1 MPTDCDTDS
10 QSLYNLRGTVSCVMN
25 GYGFITVEH
34 PRRSVFVHRST
45 ILNPRPNDMK
55 NLGLKENDRVILD
68 AEVSPVKFKVR
79 YQAIRV
85 RRLESEN
92 EAAASPMS
100 VSMPCADSN
109 MKLEN
114 EVGTISCVSRDG
126 GSLKFGPR
134 DVLSAVFDRSCIPGT
149 LLKPSEKVSDIFSVG
164 DKVCFHA
171 RAIKD
176 GTAFQ
181 VTSLTTVRREE
192 SSEVF
197 VFGQTPTG
205 YAASSVK
212 KEVTCTSYWGNADE
226 CSNWRGIAPANE
238 CSSVNKGLVN
248 QLILVPFT
256 SDPRAPFQRP
266 WSTIENGAS
275 AMHSAWQQL
284 SKDTKI
290 PASANVLPGPIS
302 ANSSRYSQVF
312 HTDVAPT
319 MSVPAVKNSDTE
331 KKEAFPAESNLVD
344 CGRKIS
350 TMEHSAPVSQGNG
363 PKDKPI
369 FLPASYDNRS
379 EKPECTLDDGHFSKE
394 SWEHNVP
401 VPTSRR
407 PAPASTDRPPYTIT
421 SERTTGQGFHF
432 DTTFVSNGE
441 KQWATRV
448 SDGLP
453 TTAADERQAT
463 VAVPKKGNVSDKPD
477 AVALEKLGLDSGCV
491 SHNSSN
497 SSGPPPWAPTD
508 TRLSSPG
515 CCVSVHSNTK
525 AVVERV
531 QERSARVRFGL
542 QGISNSIDV
551 MAVCLYKNGRNI
563 TGDLRCALSEGDE
576 IMLDY
581 MIGSTGYE
589 LLIHCNAAW
598 QGQKPQGVPYATPEE
613 FREVLYAY
621 RASDEGSLPSADWR
635 STDRN
640 CPRSVESYK
649 ATVDPE
655 QLPLQ
660 AAEAP
665 GTAAGACH
673 EDRQA
678 LDEVTLRRLAA
689 HMKNAVESQIHQVMQ
704 RVKLESLRRFG
715 IPEEAIGVSSD
726 RNGPSVESYKTIVDL
741 KKPPLQAVEAPGT
754 AAGAGHKDE
763 EALEKEIMDRI
774 TTQLWKE
781 IPEVIH
787 NVLQAIRL
795 KFLVQWGLLQKT
807 TAVNYSGYYSG

>member
-10 QSLYNLRGTVSCVMN
+10 HLCNLRGTVSRVMN
-25 GYGFITVEH
+25 GYGFITVEQ

-68 AEVSPVKFKVR
+68 AEVSPENFKVR

-92 EAAASPMS
+92 EAAASTMS

-109 MKLEN
+109 VKLEN
-114 EVGTISCVSRDG
+114 KVGTICCVSRDG

-134 DVLSAVFDRSCIPGT
+134 DVLCAVFDRSCIPGT

-171 RAIKD
+171 RAIKNC
-176 GTAFQ
+176 TEFQ
-181 VTSLTTVRREE
+181 VTSVTTVRREE

-197 VFGQTPTG
+197 VYDTVPTG
-205 YAASSVK
+205 YAVSNVK
-212 KEVTCTSYWGNADE
+212 KEVTCTSYRGNADE
-226 CSNWRGIAPANE
+226 CSNWRGIATANE
-238 CSSVNKGLVN
+238 CSSVNKGLAN
-248 QLILVPFT
+248 QLIFVPFT
-256 SDPRAPFQRP
+256 SDPRVPFQNP
-266 WSTIENGAS
+266 WSTFENGAS
-275 AMHSAWQQL
+275 AMHSAWPQL
-284 SKDTKI
+284 SNDPKL
-290 PASANVLPGPIS
+290 PASANVLPGPII
-302 ANSSRYSQVF
+302 ANSSKYSQVF

-331 KKEAFPAESNLVD
+331 KREALPAELNLVD

-350 TMEHSAPVSQGNG
+350 TMEHSAPASQGNG
-363 PKDKPI
+363 TKNKPI
-369 FLPASYDNRS
+369 FLPPSCNNPP
-379 EKPECTLDDGHFSKE
+379 EKPKCTLDDGHSSKE

-401 VPTSRR
+401 VPTSHH
-407 PAPASTDRPPYTIT
+407 PAPASTDRPPRYTIT
-421 SERTTGQGFHF
+421 SERTAGQGFHF

-441 KQWATRV
+441 KQWVTRA

-453 TTAADERQAT
+453 TTAADERQAA
-463 VAVPKKGNVSDKPD
+463 VAVPTKGNASNKHD

-497 SSGPPPWAPTD
+497 SSGPPPWTS
-508 TRLSSPG
+508 TETSLSSPG
-515 CCVSVHSNTK
+515 CRVSVHSNAK

-531 QERSARVRFGL
+531 QERSARVRFEL
-542 QGISNSIDV
+542 EGISNSIDV
-551 MAVCLYKNGRNI
+551 MAICLYRDGRNI

-581 MIGSTGYE
+581 MIGSTGCE

-613 FREVLYAY
+613 FLEMLYAY

-635 STDRN
+635 SSDRN
-640 CPRSVESYK
+640 CPSVKSYK
-649 ATVDPE
+649 TMVDRE

-665 GTAAGACH
+665 GTAAGVCH

-678 LDEVTLRRLAA
+678 LDEVTLQRLAT
-689 HMKNAVESQIHQVMQ
+689 HMKKAVQGQIHQVMQ

-715 IPEEAIGVSSD
+715 IPEEAIGVSD
-726 RNGPSVESYKTIVDL
+726 HNGPSVESYKTIVDPEQL
-741 KKPPLQAVEAPGT
+741 PLQVAEAPGT
-754 AAGAGHKDE
+754 AAGAGHEDE
-763 EALEKEIMDRI
+763 EALEKEIMDRVS
-774 TTQLWKE
+774 TQLWKE
-781 IPEVIH
+781 IPKVIH
-787 NVLQAIRL
+787 SVLQAIRL
-795 KFLVQWGLLQKT
+795 KFLVQWGIAT
-807 TAVNYSGYYSG
+807 ENYSGYYSG

>member
-10 QSLYNLRGTVSCVMN
+10 QCLCNLRGTVSRVMN
-25 GYGFITVEH
+25 GYGFITVEQ

-45 ILNPRPNDMK
+45 ILNPRPNDVK

-68 AEVSPVKFKVR
+68 AEVSPENFKVR

-85 RRLESEN
+85 RRLESES
-92 EAAASPMS
+92 EAATSPMS
-100 VSMPCADSN
+100 MSMPCADSTV
-109 MKLEN
+109 KLKN
-114 EVGTISCVSRDG
+114 QVGTICCISRDG

-134 DVLSAVFDRSCIPGT
+134 DVLSAVFDRSCISGT

-164 DKVCFHA
+164 DKVCFDA
-171 RAIKD
+171 RAVKNW
-176 GTAFQ
+176 TEFQ

-197 VFGQTPTG
+197 VFGKMTTV

-212 KEVTCTSYWGNADE
+212 KEVTCTSYRGNADE
-226 CSNWRGIAPANE
+226 CSNWRGIAPAYE

-248 QLILVPFT
+248 QLILVPFA

-266 WSTIENGAS
+266 WSTIEDGAS
-275 AMHSAWQQL
+275 AMYSAWQQL
-284 SKDTKI
+284 SNDPKL
-290 PASANVLPGPIS
+290 PASANVLPGPII
-302 ANSSRYSQVF
+302 ANSSKYSQVF

-331 KKEAFPAESNLVD
+331 KREALPAELNLVD

-350 TMEHSAPVSQGNG
+350 TMEHSAPASQGNG

-369 FLPASYDNRS
+369 FLPPSCNNPP
-379 EKPECTLDDGHFSKE
+379 EKPKCTLDDGHFSKG

-401 VPTSRR
+401 VPTSHR

-441 KQWATRV
+441 KQWVTRA

-453 TTAADERQAT
+453 TTAADERQAA
-463 VAVPKKGNVSDKPD
+463 VAVPKKGNASNKHD

-497 SSGPPPWAPTD
+497 SSSPPPWAPTY
-508 TRLSSPG
+508 TSLSSPG
-515 CCVSVHSNTK
+515 CCVSVHSNVK

-531 QERSARVRFGL
+531 QECSARVRFERER
-542 QGISNSIDV
+542 ISNSIDV
-551 MAVCLYKNGRNI
+551 MAICLYRNGRNI

-576 IMLDY
+576 IILDY
-581 MIGSTGYE
+581 MIGSTGHE

-613 FREVLYAY
+613 FLEVLYAY

-635 STDRN
+635 STDSN
-640 CPRSVESYK
+640 CPSVESYK
-649 ATVDPE
+649 TTVDPE
-655 QLPLQ
+655 QPPLQ

-673 EDRQA
+673 EDTHA
-678 LDEVTLRRLAA
+678 LDEVTLQRLAT
-689 HMKNAVESQIHQVMQ
+689 HMKKAVLGQIHQVMQ

-726 RNGPSVESYKTIVDL
+726 RNGPSLESYKTTVDPEQ
-741 KKPPLQAVEAPGT
+741 PPLQAVEAPGT
-754 AAGAGHKDE
+754 AAGAGHENE

-774 TTQLWKE
+774 STQLWKE
-781 IPEVIH
+781 VPELIH

-795 KFLVQWGLLQKT
+795 KFLVQWGIAT
-807 TAVNYSGYYSG
+807 ENYSG